1 MSMRQA
7 RRSSPRASGWYAARL
22 AAPAGACMS
31 RVLLC
36 YAATQPL
43 LFEGQTGRSVP
54 AGDPSLAGAE
64 WVGPFATEV
73 RARAVLEDSGETA
86 TRRRA

>member
-1 MSMRQA
+1 MGQA
-7 RRSSPRASGWYAARL
+7 RDTIPQASGWYAARF
-22 AAPAGACMS
+22 AGPDDGHAS

-43 LFEGQTGRSVP
+43 LFEGSTGRSIPVT
-54 AGDPSLAGAE
+54 DPSLRGAE
-64 WVGPFATEV
+64 WVGPFATEA
-73 RARAVLEDSGETA
+73 RARAVIESPGEAA